1 VPLLQIAAG
10 GLGWYSTNISREG
23 GEVECAT
30 HNSWWPSH
38 ARDPS
43 GILRK
48 LLSPLIILADER
60 DRTFG
65 YLSCRP
71 W

>member
-1 VPLLQIAAG
+1 MLPLPPIAAG
-10 GLGWYSTNISREG
+10 GLGWDSTNISREG
-23 GEVECAT
+23 GEGDYAT

-38 ARDPS
+38 ASDPS

-48 LLSPLIILADER
+48 LLGPLIILADER
-60 DRTFG
+60 DRAFG
-65 YLSCRP
+65 YVS